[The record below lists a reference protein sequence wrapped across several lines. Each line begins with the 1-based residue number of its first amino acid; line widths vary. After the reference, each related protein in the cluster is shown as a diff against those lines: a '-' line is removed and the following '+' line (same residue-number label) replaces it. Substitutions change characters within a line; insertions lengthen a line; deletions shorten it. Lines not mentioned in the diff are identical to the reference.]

1 LKIKRLSCL
10 AWWVCLE
17 KADILTLKYH
27 GDERGIQ
34 HEEGF
39 LSMNPVQL
47 TPNAKQVVEARYLK
61 RDEHGQ
67 LVETPDA
74 LFHRVATAV
83 ASVEPL
89 FGDAKDESYW
99 KEKFYELLSGLDFLP
114 NSPTLMNAG
123 TPLGQLSACF
133 VIPIADTMEGIFE
146 ALKQAALVQRTGGGT
161 GFSFSSLRPKGDLVH
176 STGGVASGPVSFMKI
191 FDAATEH
198 IKQGGKRRGANMGVL
213 RVDHPDILEF
223 VNAKR
228 KEDIL
233 SNFNISVGVT
243 DEFLE
248 AIRSKA
254 DYPLIHPVTHKTTE
268 RIPASHVFEAI
279 VQAAWKTGDPGLLFL
294 DAINRANPTP
304 ELGTLEATNPC
315 GESPLLPNEACI
327 LGSINLAHHLHKE
340 KERASIDWEKL
351 KQTTRTA
358 VRFLDNVIEVNRYPT
373 PGIEQQTRGNRKIG
387 LGVMGFAELLIRVG
401 IPYNTEN
408 AVETGEHLMREISQE
423 ARRTSADLAAERGV
437 FPNWERSVFAQRHEK
452 VRHATCTAIA
462 PTGTI
467 SIIAS
472 TTPGIE
478 PIYALRSKRFHTL
491 GGEPLFETAPLLD
504 QLLQTE
510 ESLASGSRQRQN
522 LFQTAWEI
530 PPEQHLQ
537 IQAAFQ
543 RHVDNSVSK
552 TINLPK
558 DATPDAVAQAYWRA
572 WELGLKGVT
581 VFRDGCKRAQVLEAE
596 TDNLDQPL
604 SHPVCHPC

>member
-1 LKIKRLSCL
+1 
-10 AWWVCLE
+10 
-17 KADILTLKYH
+17 
-27 GDERGIQ
+27 
-34 HEEGF
+34 
-39 LSMNPVQL
+39 MNPTQL
-47 TPNAKQVVEARYLK
+47 TANAKQVLESRYLR
-61 RDEHGQ
+61 RDERGR
-67 LVETPDA
+67 LVETSEE
-74 LFHRVATAV
+74 LFQRVAAAV
-83 ASVEPL
+83 ASAEPL
-89 FGDAKDESYW
+89 FGNAKDESCW
-99 KEKFYELLSGLDFLP
+99 REKYFDLLSCLNFLP
-114 NSPTLMNAG
+114 NSPSLMNAA

-133 VIPIADTMEGIFE
+133 VLPIADTMESIFE

-161 GFSFSSLRPKGDLVH
+161 GFCFSSLRPKGDLVH
-176 STGGVASGPVSFMKI
+176 STGGAASGPVSVMKI

-213 RVDHPDILEF
+213 RVAHPDILEF

-228 KEDIL
+228 EERIL

-248 AIRSKA
+248 AARSKMA
-254 DYPLIHPVTHKTTE
+254 YSLIHPVTHKTTE
-268 RIPASHVFEAI
+268 RISASRVFEAI
-279 VQAAWKTGDPGLLFL
+279 VQAAWETGDPGLLFL

-315 GESPLLPNEACI
+315 GEIPLLPNEACI

-340 KERASIDWEKL
+340 GERTTIDWEKL
-351 KQTTRTA
+351 KQTTQTA
-358 VRFLDNVIEVNRYPT
+358 IRFLDNLIEVNRYPT
-373 PGIEQQTRGNRKIG
+373 PRIEQQTRGNRKIG

-401 IPYNTEN
+401 IPYNSEN
-408 AVETGEHLMREISQE
+408 AVETGEHLMREIAQE
-423 ARRTSADLAAERGV
+423 ARRASADLAVERGV
-437 FPNWERSVFAQRHEK
+437 FPNWERSIFAPRHEK

-467 SIIAS
+467 SIIAG

-478 PIYALRSKRFHTL
+478 PIFALRSKRFHML
-491 GGEPLFETAPLLD
+491 GGGPLLETAPLLD

-510 ESLASGSRQRQN
+510 ASLQSDSNQHKN

-530 PPEQHLQ
+530 PPEQHLK

-543 RHVDNSVSK
+543 CHVDNSVSK

-558 DATPDAVAQAYWRA
+558 EAKLEAVAQSYWRA

-581 VFRDGCKRAQVLEAE
+581 VFRDGCRRSQVLEAE
-596 TDNLDQPL
+596 GESMDQPI
-604 SHPVCHPC
+604 SRPVCHPC